1 MLWLSLFLLWLLWLA
16 SMTFDLCKKIYMKNQ
31 QRTRWPMDLN
41 EIRQILWSF
50 WFQCCC
56 CLFSG
61 KIFSNTMYTVQCMI
75 EIINSCNQLL
85 LRISVTINVSVT
97 LWYSFRC
104 LLGGIR
110 YYLQSLS
117 QITQSID
124 QSMLLFARY
133 SHALMVTMYAIY
145 IVFMV
150 CVCFFF
156 FLFYIISVSVSIY
169 VVFVQFSLFMF
180 FTNSIRKKKNAK
192 TLHSFAS

>member
-1 MLWLSLFLLWLLWLA
+1 MKFA
-16 SMTFDLCKKIYMKNQ
+16 RFCGRFDFC
-31 QRTRWPMDLN
+31 
-41 EIRQILWSF
+41 
-50 WFQCCC
+50 CCC

-150 CVCFFF
+150 CVLFFF
-156 FLFYIISVSVSIY
+156 SSSFILFLSPSLSTSFLSNSVCLCFSPIQYEKRKTQKRYTALRLKFY
-169 VVFVQFSLFMF
+169 
-180 FTNSIRKKKNAK
+180 
-192 TLHSFAS
+192 H